1 MSILLVQETSAPAN
15 LDIETVDT
23 SEIKIVAPQG
33 RLDVLSAPVLR
44 EHLDHLVAEGATKFV
59 IDLSAVPFLDSAGM
73 SILVSLLKRAR
84 QGGGNVKLVAPH
96 AMAPRQLLDLTR
108 FDRVFPMADS
118 VEAALQGSWQ

>member
-44 EHLDHLVAEGATKFV
+44 EHLDHLDHLVAEGATKFV

-118 VEAALQGSWQ
+118 VEAAL